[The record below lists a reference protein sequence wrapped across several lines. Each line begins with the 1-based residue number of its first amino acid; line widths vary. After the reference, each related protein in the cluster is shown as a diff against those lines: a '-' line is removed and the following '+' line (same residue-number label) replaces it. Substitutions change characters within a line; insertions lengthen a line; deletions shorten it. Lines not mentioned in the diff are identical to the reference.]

1 MRQGA
6 LLAGLLLMLAASS
19 AADSRCPGDCDGDGR
34 VTVAEFQFATTCP
47 GNPVGQPPTEE
58 CLDCLGVSDG
68 EGIPISLLIQV
79 ANNAVMGC
87 PDNPRCDGDCDGDR
101 RVIVAELL
109 YGVDA
114 ALNGIPA
121 DDPCPEF
128 VFCPPGEFC
137 IRISDLQRAVGNALR
152 GCP

>member
-1 MRQGA
+1 MRQIA
-6 LLAGLLLMLAASS
+6 LVAGLLLMLAASS
-19 AADSRCPGDCDGDGR
+19 AADSRCPGDCDGDG
-34 VTVAEFQFATTCP
+34 VITLAEHAFAITCP
-47 GNPVGQPPTEE
+47 ISVIEQPLSEE
-58 CLDCLGVSDG
+58 CRDCLGVSDG

-79 ANNAVMGC
+79 ANNADMGC

-109 YGVDA
+109 YGVGA

-121 DDPCPEF
+121 DDPCPNF
-128 VFCPPGEFC
+128 VFCPPGDIC
-137 IRISDLQRAVGNALR
+137 IGISDLQRAVDNALR